1 MNKFGFLFK
10 ETEQKVKAFPRGEML
25 PSDPEDREKRFNNNM
40 GAFIE
45 EMVNTLYDLHELTK
59 KELTNLVTQEE
70 ALIIT
75 RAFHSTRYTVDGR
88 SPKQILLMNLG
99 ATNCFEY
106 CEDGL
111 KGATRTLIEKI
122 KKLSEFQCH
131 VLIMMNYELLNSRK
145 HCFEIY
151 DEEINKA
158 FLIEE

>member
-1 MNKFGFLFK
+1 MNKFGFIFK
-10 ETEQKVKAFPRGEML
+10 ETEQKVKAYPRGEML
-25 PSDPEDREKRFNNNM
+25 PSEPEDREKMFDYNM
-40 GAFIE
+40 RMFVE
-45 EMVNTLYDLHELTK
+45 EMIGTLYDLHELTK
-59 KELTNLVTQEE
+59 KELTNLLTKEE
-70 ALIIT
+70 ALVIM

-99 ATNCFEY
+99 AMNCFEY

-111 KGATRTLIEKI
+111 KGATRTLVEKI

-158 FLIEE
+158 FLIEK

>member
-1 MNKFGFLFK
+1 MNKFGFWFK
-10 ETEQKVKAFPRGEML
+10 ETEQKVKAYPRGEML
-25 PSDPEDREKRFNNNM
+25 PSDPEDREKRFNYNM

-45 EMVNTLYDLHELTK
+45 EMINTLYDLHELTK
-59 KELTNLVTQEE
+59 KELTNLITKEE
-70 ALIIT
+70 ALAIM

-88 SPKQILLMNLG
+88 SPKQLLLINLG
-99 ATNCFEY
+99 VSERLEC
-106 CEDGL
+106 CDDGF
-111 KGATRTLIEKI
+111 KSAKQTLVEKI